1 MGSRAMKGRKGTK
14 VKNKKVIVLSVL
26 GVFVAFIAAGV
37 FGVVTLCNSWL
48 EDLPDYQ
55 NADAYNSA
63 QPTMGLRIGRHDAAR
78 RVPAGESR
86 PGGSRPD

>member
-26 GVFVAFIAAGV
+26 GLMVAFIAAGV

-55 NADAYNSA
+55 NADAYNTA
-63 QPTMGLRIGRHDAAR
+63 QPANCAAR
-78 RVPAGESR
+78 SDIGICGRVLETW
-86 PGGSRPD
+86 